1 MWRVS
6 SFMFFYRAFGDAS
19 HETWMSGDT
28 PLHFFSDA
36 WCASSDVKAR
46 HFLFC
51 AEWWAEV
58 KVAWKE
64 NEEKLKGCVVQ

>member
-19 HETWMSGDT
+19 HETWMLGDT

-36 WCASSDVKAR
+36 WCASFDVKAR

-51 AEWWAEV
+51 AEWWA
-58 KVAWKE
+58 
-64 NEEKLKGCVVQ
+64 VV

>member
-28 PLHFFSDA
+28 PLHFFFQMRGVPHP
-36 WCASSDVKAR
+36 DVKAR

-51 AEWWAEV
+51 AGW
-58 KVAWKE
+58 
-64 NEEKLKGCVVQ
+64 